1 MSFLR
6 EWVSQLRSYNR
17 NIKLAIVANILTQ
30 IGLGAFMVVY
40 NFYIRAL
47 GFSQQLNGEIIAMTS
62 LATAIILVPAGI
74 MSDRLGRKK
83 VMAFGVFVG
92 GVILS
97 VRSLVELESF
107 LLGTG
112 FATGIA
118 LAFFQ
123 VSIIP

>member
-47 GFSQQLNGEIIAMTS
+47 GFSPQLNGEIIAMT
-62 LATAIILVPAGI
+62 
-74 MSDRLGRKK
+74 
-83 VMAFGVFVG
+83 
-92 GVILS
+92 
-97 VRSLVELESF
+97 
-107 LLGTG
+107 
-112 FATGIA
+112 
-118 LAFFQ
+118 
-123 VSIIP
+123 